1 MNPINKSERTHGFCI
16 RLKVT
21 KNETDM
27 NKWTI
32 KISFVPYKVTN
43 GARRVWFYE
52 VNTEYKLHAD
62 YETVLEH

>member
-1 MNPINKSERTHGFCI
+1 
-16 RLKVT
+16 
-21 KNETDM
+21 M